1 MGGVF
6 VFYRET
12 GSAQGVV
19 FQSTGVQLRPF
30 SPIRAS
36 FQLRNTSAVRKRIS
50 VLIHDRDFSDLSVCT
65 FWLDPASPIRTYSMR
80 THTTRM
86 WSNTTISF
94 YAATADGLPSYG
106 LDEVSLDY
114 DPSLPDAGTECVDPT
129 ALIGVGV
136 PGPNLL
142 VNGDFSAGLAPWGT
156 FGQIVSQVSSVGV
169 FEFYRPPGTP
179 AGVVFQDTGL
189 AMTDNTRLT
198 ASFSLG
204 NSSSV
209 RKRVTVLVHD
219 SDFSDLSACTFW
231 LPPQLPLTTYSMRM
245 FATKAW
251 SRAMVSVYAAPSEP
265 TSGSG
270 SMTSRSSARR
280 GPLRRAHRAS
290 SPI

>member
-189 AMTDNTRLT
+189 AMTDKHEADGQLQPGQQQQRAQARDGARARQRFQRFERLHVL
-198 ASFSLG
+198 AAAAAAAHDVFDAD
-204 NSSSV
+204 V
-209 RKRVTVLVHD
+209 RDEGLVAGDGVGVRRHHRNRPVD
-219 SDFSDLSACTFW
+219 
-231 LPPQLPLTTYSMRM
+231 P
-245 FATKAW
+245 
-251 SRAMVSVYAAPSEP
+251 
-265 TSGSG
+265 
-270 SMTSRSSARR
+270 AR
-280 GPLRRAHRAS
+280 
-290 SPI
+290 